1 MNHFSHE
8 EPTVGKVFDARI
20 VARLFVFMKP
30 YLRYLVLAVLL
41 LICAAGVEILYPYI
55 TKVAIDDYIVKNGR
69 KVTGEGG
76 AYGFI
81 PIDDTHTFATQQ
93 ALEKVD
99 ARTLRT
105 WEVNDVIS
113 RERYYYI
120 FLNDAND
127 DVRTVL
133 ANHENLFETRG
144 SIAIIAYSDLNKLSA
159 REVTLLRGR
168 DIQGVFR
175 IAMLFLVIL
184 ALGALANYG
193 QIYFSQYAGQQFMHV
208 IRHTVFVKLQK
219 LHLAF
224 FDRNPVGR
232 LVTRAT
238 NDVEAINEAFTQV
251 FTQFFKDILLLL
263 GIIVVMLSINVR
275 LALITFL
282 VIPILTTVTFYFRVR
297 ARSIYRK
304 VRIKLAKVNATLQEN
319 LSGMRVIK
327 IFSQEKE
334 NLKCFDDV
342 NLEYLNINLQQV
354 LLMSFFRP
362 FIEIVSSL
370 GIGLVLY
377 YGGGQVITGKVSLG
391 VLVAFIT
398 YVEMFFRPI
407 RELTES
413 YTLLQSAMASSE
425 RIFVLLD
432 EPVRIRTQPGAR
444 ALHDVRGEIEFK
456 NVWFKY
462 DKEWV
467 LRDVSFTVK
476 PGEHVALV
484 GPTGAGKTSVINLV
498 SRLYDIQ
505 KGSILID
512 GIDIRDIRLTELR
525 SKIGVVPQDVF
536 LFAGDVKSNIRLN
549 RALEDEKVKEVAA
562 YVNADRFIDRF
573 PHKYDE
579 NVAERGVTFSTGE
592 RQLLSFARALAFDP
606 AILVLDEATANIDAE
621 TERLIHRGLEQLI
634 VGRTAIIIAH
644 RLSTIRQVDRIY
656 VIHNGQIVESGKHE
670 QLLARHGIYYDL
682 YQLQTLRVPT
692 DAAQE

>member
-8 EPTVGKVFDARI
+8 EPTIGKVFDARI

-30 YLRYLVLAVLL
+30 YLRYLVLAVLFL
-41 LICAAGVEILYPYI
+41 VCAAGVEILYPYI
-55 TKVAIDDYIVKNGR
+55 TKVAIDDHIIKNGR
-69 KVTGEGG
+69 KVADEGD

-81 PIDDTHTFATQQ
+81 PIDDTHSFATQQ
-93 ALEKVD
+93 ELEKVD
-99 ARTLRT
+99 AHTLRT
-105 WEVNDVIS
+105 WKMNDVIS
-113 RERYYYI
+113 RERYYYF
-120 FLNDAND
+120 FLKDVD
-127 DVRTVL
+127 DRVL
-133 ANHENLFETRG
+133 SVLQTHENLFETRD
-144 SIAIIAYSDLNKLSA
+144 SLVIIAYSDLNELSA
-159 REVTLLRGR
+159 QEITLLRGR
-168 DIQGVFR
+168 DITGVLR
-175 IAMLFLVIL
+175 IAMLFFVLIT
-184 ALGALANYG
+184 LGAIANYA

-208 IRHTVFVKLQK
+208 IRHTVFAKLQT

-251 FTQFFKDILLLL
+251 FARFFKDILLLF
-263 GIIVVMLSINVR
+263 GIIIVMLLINVR
-275 LALITFL
+275 LALVAFL
-282 VIPILTTVTFYFRVR
+282 VIPILTAVTFFFRVR
-297 ARSIYRK
+297 ARGIYRK
-304 VRIKLAKVNATLQEN
+304 VRAKLAKVNATLQEN

-334 NLKCFDDV
+334 NLKRFDNV
-342 NLEYLNINLQQV
+342 NFEYLKVNLQQV

-362 FIEIVSSL
+362 FIEIVSSV

-391 VLVAFIT
+391 VLVAFIA

-425 RIFVLLD
+425 RIFMLLD
-432 EPVRIRTQPGAR
+432 EPVTVRSRRDAR
-444 ALHDVRGEIEFK
+444 GLHEIRGEIEFK
-456 NVWFKY
+456 NVWFRY
-462 DKEWV
+462 DKDWV
-467 LRDVSFTVK
+467 LKDVSFKVK

-505 KGSILID
+505 KGTILID
-512 GIDIRDIRLTELR
+512 GIDIRDIRLEELR

-536 LFAGDVKSNIRLN
+536 LFAGDIKSNIRLN
-549 RALEDEKVKEVAA
+549 LALEDEKVKEIAA
-562 YVNADRFIDRF
+562 YINADRFIDRF

-579 NVAERGVTFSTGE
+579 SVAERGVTFSTGE

-621 TERLIHRGLEQLI
+621 TEKIIHKGLEKLI

-644 RLSTIRQVDRIY
+644 RLSTIKQVDRIY
-656 VIHNGQIVESGKHE
+656 VIHNGELMEAGKHE
-670 QLLARHGIYYDL
+670 ELLAKQGIYYNL
-682 YQLQTLRVPT
+682 YQLQTLRMPT
-692 DAAQE
+692 DVAQD